1 MSDMSTFFGNIFG
14 NYIQPVLNQFLG
26 QEATVEEIPTQ
37 QKDSNKRKA
46 SEIDTFETEHSQEL
60 QSKRLKV
67 NDHRLQDVDLR
78 CKTSSWQNNCGLN
91 CLTHLLFNK
100 LENNELQRKFSHH
113 QAYQTLLQTF
123 QEYYALPVLPTWDEV
138 KNLLA
143 AFEAPHDREAILAPV
158 LRKHLGKVMAHGA
171 KTFWNVEGS
180 AAFSEYLSSGEVN
193 DIAEPIYLANKTF
206 FCELKQGYD
215 AAVASSNTESLTDAE
230 VDEALKQLEIN
241 KKLFVEDKL
250 KENLTD
256 QIKFNRRNKIEA
268 FYQGIAEDYWI
279 NGEGYRNYIDYITDL
294 NNAVM
299 VSADQ
304 LQLLCQHLDIKAEV
318 YVHDNAQNMP
328 EGNFTWTIKVHNTG
342 VHWEY
347 QEPDSDAEK
356 KEAHNQYYPTEF
368 YGTEPVFGQ
377 FKTYAHPDDDQLKKI
392 KDIKAYVINQ
402 MGSQLMQP
410 GVSAPLIFSALNND
424 TSNRMSISSPDDTT
438 KNIKKEQFPFL

>member
-1 MSDMSTFFGNIFG
+1 MSDFLNTLNSYIFQPIMAG
-14 NYIQPVLNQFLG
+14 LGWTTPEESPIQQTTN
-26 QEATVEEIPTQ
+26 
-37 QKDSNKRKA
+37 SHKRKV
-46 SEIDTFETEHSQEL
+46 SEIDTSETEHSQEL
-60 QSKRLKV
+60 ESKRRKV

-91 CLTHLLFNK
+91 CLTHLLFSK
-100 LENNELQRKFSHH
+100 LENNELQNKFSNHL
-113 QAYQTLLQTF
+113 AYQALLQSF
-123 QEYYALPVLPTWDEV
+123 QEYYALPVL
-138 KNLLA
+138 
-143 AFEAPHDREAILAPV
+143 
-158 LRKHLGKVMAHGA
+158 RKHLAKVMAHDA

-215 AAVASSNTESLTDAE
+215 AVVASSNTESLTDAE

-250 KENLTD
+250 QENLTD

-268 FYQGIAEDYWI
+268 FYQGIAEDYWV

-304 LQLLCQHLDIKAEV
+304 LQLLCQYLDIKAEV
-318 YVHDNAQNMP
+318 YVHDIPQNMP
-328 EGNFTWTIKVHNTG
+328 EGNFTWVIKVHNTG

-347 QEPDSDAEK
+347 EEPDFDVEK

-377 FKTYAHPDDDQLKKI
+377 FKTYAHPEDDQIKKV
-392 KDIKAYVINQ
+392 KDIKDYVNNQ
-402 MGSQLMQP
+402 IQGKIQVQAPVIFRSLTNN
-410 GVSAPLIFSALNND
+410 VSTIVSPKSSVKNSEPKEKF
-424 TSNRMSISSPDDTT
+424 IS
-438 KNIKKEQFPFL
+438 LG